1 MELPPAN
8 SDAVPTPH
16 QDTHGRWWQKD
27 FQFTLAL
34 IPPLLVRFYT
44 DGQDMALQRL
54 VLLVLLFAVA
64 YGWSIVFTK
73 QIGKTPTA
81 DQFNFAMLFS
91 LLLPSPVG
99 WGGAVLAASFGWVF
113 GREIFGGKTVLS
125 PVVIALAFAIFSFP
139 EGGYETLWILSAA
152 PDHLLAMSC
161 LPGAAWLL
169 WKGIL
174 SWRVVVG
181 AVAGVAATILLMSQ
195 PESSSWWAHFILGT
209 FAPGILFMAAAPES
223 MPRSESA
230 RWAYGLM
237 VGALIILIRTAN
249 PDQPD
254 GMVFA
259 VLLGSLFAPLVD
271 RAFSWRPKHE

>member
-1 MELPPAN
+1 MKSPPTN

-16 QDTHGRWWQKD
+16 QDTHGRRWQED

-34 IPPLLVRFYT
+34 ILPLLVRLNT
-44 DGQDMALQRL
+44 DGQDVALQRL
-54 VLLVLLFAVA
+54 ALLVLLFAVA
-64 YGWSIVFTK
+64 YGWNIVFTK
-73 QIGKTPTA
+73 QIGKTPEIY
-81 DQFNFAMLFS
+81 QFNFAILFS

-113 GREIFGGKTVLS
+113 GREIFGTKTVLS
-125 PVVIALAFAIFSFP
+125 PVIIALAFAIFSFP
-139 EGGYETLWILSAA
+139 DGGYEARQILSAA
-152 PDHLLAMSC
+152 SDQLLAISC

-169 WKGIL
+169 WKGVL

-181 AVAGVAATILLMSQ
+181 AMVGVAATILLMAG
-195 PESSSWWAHFILGT
+195 PESSWWSHFMLGT
-209 FAPGILFMAAAPES
+209 FAPGILFIAAAPES
-223 MPRSESA
+223 MPRSENA
-230 RWAYGLM
+230 RWVYGLM

-254 GMVFA
+254 GVVFA

-271 RAFSWRPKHE
+271 RALNWRPRYE